1 MTENP
6 IHAPS
11 PELVPQMASG
21 GGRRLGL
28 FSWAL
33 FDWANQPYFTL
44 ITTFIFAPYFAAEF
58 IGDPVRGQALW
69 GYTLAAAGVVVAL
82 FSPILGAIADVSGP
96 RKPWIAAFGVLF
108 VVSCSYLYTAVPGA
122 PGSALW
128 IAIALGLAA
137 IAAEFA
143 IVFNNAMLPSLVP
156 EHQIGR
162 LSGFGWGLGYLG
174 GLVALL
180 MIIGLPDAPFLGL
193 QSAQAEA
200 GRLVGPLTA
209 IWFLIFAL
217 PLFLFT
223 PDQRAT
229 GHNLGSAL
237 REGMARLG
245 GTLSHARNYR
255 NVGLFL
261 IARMTYQDGLAAV
274 FSFGGIYAAGLF
286 GWDVMTLGLFGVT
299 LVIFSAMGAFVGGWA
314 DDWFGARP
322 TVLVS
327 VAGLLFATVG
337 ALSITP
343 DTILFVIAVPPP
355 EPDAAPFSSMAEWA
369 YICFGSMFGIFGGP
383 AQAASRSLMARLA
396 PRGMAAEFFGL
407 FALSGKAT
415 SFLAPLAIGV
425 TTGLFNDQRSGM
437 LVILF
442 FLALGFLL
450 LLPVREERAEP
461 FG

>member
-6 IHAPS
+6 IDARA
-11 PELVPQMASG
+11 PELLPPMAG
-21 GGRRLGL
+21 GGRRPGL

-58 IGDPVRGQALW
+58 IGDPVRGQSLW
-69 GYTLAAAGVVVAL
+69 GYTLAAAGIVVAL
-82 FSPILGAIADVSGP
+82 FSPILGAIADISGP

-108 VVSCSYLYTAVPGA
+108 VVCCGCLYYAEPGA
-122 PGSALW
+122 PNGALP
-128 IAIALGLAA
+128 IAIALAFAA

-143 IVFNNAMLPSLVP
+143 IVFNNAMLPGLVP
-156 EHQIGR
+156 ERQIGR

-174 GLVALL
+174 GLAAL
-180 MIIGLPDAPFLGL
+180 IVVVSLPDVPFLGL
-193 QSAQAEA
+193 QSAEAEA

-223 PDQRAT
+223 PDQQAT
-229 GHNLGSAL
+229 GHTMSAAL

-245 GTLSHARNYR
+245 GTLRHARSYR
-255 NVGLFL
+255 NIGLFL

-286 GWDVMTLGLFGVT
+286 GWDVMTLGLFGIT
-299 LVIFSAMGAFVGGWA
+299 LVIFSAIGAFLGGWA
-314 DDWFGARP
+314 DDRFGARP
-322 TVLVS
+322 TVLVA
-327 VAGLLFATVG
+327 VAGLLFATIG
-337 ALSITP
+337 ALSVAP
-343 DTILFVIAVPPP
+343 DRILFLIAVPPP
-355 EPDAAPFSSMAEWA
+355 ETGAAPFSSAAEWA
-369 YICFGSMFGIFGGP
+369 YICFGTMFGIFGGP

-425 TTGLFNDQRSGM
+425 TTGLLDDQRSGM

-461 FG
+461 FS

>member
-1 MTENP
+1 MTKIP
-6 IHAPS
+6 IDAPA
-11 PELVPQMASG
+11 PELPPLVTSRGA
-21 GGRRLGL
+21 RRRGL

-33 FDWANQPYFTL
+33 FDWANQPFFTL

-58 IGDPVRGQALW
+58 IGDPVRGQAIW
-69 GYTLAAAGVVVAL
+69 GYTLAAAGMVVAL
-82 FSPILGAIADVSGP
+82 FSPVLGAIADVSGP
-96 RKPWIAAFGVLF
+96 RKPWMAVFGALF
-108 VVSCSYLYTAVPGA
+108 VVCCGYLYNAAPGA
-122 PGSALW
+122 PGGALSV
-128 IAIALGLAA
+128 AVALALAA

-156 EHQIGR
+156 ERQIGR

-174 GLVALL
+174 GLLAL
-180 MIIGLPDAPFLGL
+180 IVVVVLPDTPFLGL
-193 QSAQAEA
+193 GSAQAEA

-209 IWFLIFAL
+209 IWFVIFAL

-223 PDQRAT
+223 PDQPAT
-229 GHNLGSAL
+229 GHNFGVAL
-237 REGMARLG
+237 RTGMARLRA
-245 GTLSHARNYR
+245 TLTHARDYR
-255 NVGLFL
+255 NIGLFL

-286 GWDVMTLGLFGVT
+286 GWDVMTLGLFGIT
-299 LVIFSAMGAFVGGWA
+299 LVIFSAIGAFAGGWA
-314 DDWFGARP
+314 DDRFGARL

-327 VAGLLFATVG
+327 VAGLLVATVG
-337 ALSITP
+337 ALSVAP
-343 DTILFVIAVPPP
+343 DRILFVIAVPPP
-355 EPDAAPFSSMAEWA
+355 EAGAAPFASMAERA
-369 YICFGSMFGIFGGP
+369 YICFGAMFGIFGGP

-396 PRGMAAEFFGL
+396 PHGMAAEFFGL

-425 TTGLFNDQRSGM
+425 TTGLLNDQRSGM

-450 LLPVREERAEP
+450 LLPVREQRAEP
-461 FG
+461 PG